1 MKLPE
6 ITIQIKKTKVDKSE
20 RITIRSSKD
29 ACDVFRTIFNADTF
43 DWLEE
48 SIILCLN
55 RANNVIGYYKISSGG
70 TAGTVIDPKVV
81 FTIGLKSCAQGIIV
95 AHNHPSGTLKPS
107 DADLQITKKLVD
119 AGKTLDMP
127 ILDHIILTEE
137 GYYSFAD
144 NGQL

>member
-6 ITIQIKKTKVDKSE
+6 ITITIKKKKIAKAE
-20 RITIRSSKD
+20 RIKISSSKD

-55 RANNVIGYYKISSGG
+55 RANEVIGYYKVSSGG

-81 FTIGLKSCAQGIIV
+81 FTIGLKSCAQGLII
-95 AHNHPSGTLKPS
+95 AHNHPSGTLRPS
-107 DADLQITKKLVD
+107 DADKTITKRLVD

-127 ILDHIILTEE
+127 ILDHVILTEE

-144 NGQL
+144 NGLI